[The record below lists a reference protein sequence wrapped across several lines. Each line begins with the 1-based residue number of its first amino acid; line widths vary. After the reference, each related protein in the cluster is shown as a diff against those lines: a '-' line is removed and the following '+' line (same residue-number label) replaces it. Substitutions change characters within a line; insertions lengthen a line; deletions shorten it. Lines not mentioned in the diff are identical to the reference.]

1 MYKNITLLGFNLRT
15 EDYLIKII
23 KDNFNSINI
32 FCIEDF
38 NIDKDHESISIKS
51 KKNNHPLIERGANSP
66 KLKKIE
72 TKSNIDNLSII
83 NLPASFSENYSK
95 LIEFDFPKI
104 FNFEDHTIF
113 ESYFY
118 DNKDFSN
125 QIITIPISEKDLIT
139 KIFVCF
145 YQSSNKQENNQT
157 EQIINQGILQIDTE
171 KYLVTLEGEKI
182 DLTFKELELLK
193 VLASNPGRVFSRENL
208 LKIIWDYDY
217 YGGTRTVDVHV
228 RRLRRKIQ
236 DHKYNF
242 IETIWNVGYKFNE
255 IEIG

>member
-113 ESYFY
+113 ESYLY
-118 DNKDFSN
+118 DNKDFY
-125 QIITIPISEKDLIT
+125 
-139 KIFVCF
+139 FM
-145 YQSSNKQENNQT
+145 
-157 EQIINQGILQIDTE
+157 
-171 KYLVTLEGEKI
+171 
-182 DLTFKELELLK
+182 LK
-193 VLASNPGRVFSRENL
+193 
-208 LKIIWDYDY
+208 
-217 YGGTRTVDVHV
+217 
-228 RRLRRKIQ
+228 
-236 DHKYNF
+236 
-242 IETIWNVGYKFNE
+242 
-255 IEIG
+255 